1 MEADSPSSTSIPA
14 TIVVDSS
21 VLTTA
26 VAEASV
32 DTTLETNMT
41 TVPSD
46 VSIGEPA
53 GVPGAFV
60 VAVCSLDAGDD
71 NVWGTTD
78 DVYDA
83 PVWAITGYDGTYEL
97 ALVGEACW
105 ATVAPPELLTDE
117 EGGEVVLSAVD
128 VSGAST
134 SAERVVLQR
143 AEADVSVPTTNAI
156 ELPTDGETTS
166 LKLLDASGRSVGSVK
181 GDVATGFRFATVE
194 GSALPTPVASQ
205 LASASTQQR
214 STLSFFVLAIAALL
228 ALSILLGLARPRLA
242 PVQALHVA

>member
-1 MEADSPSSTSIPA
+1 
-14 TIVVDSS
+14 
-21 VLTTA
+21 
-26 VAEASV
+26 
-32 DTTLETNMT
+32 MT
-41 TVPSD
+41 TVPLD

-97 ALVGEACW
+97 TLVGEACW
-105 ATVAPPELLTDE
+105 ATVAPPELLTDDD
-117 EGGEVVLSAVD
+117 GEVVLSAID
-128 VSGAST
+128 VSSAST
-134 SAERVVLQR
+134 SGERVVLQR
-143 AEADVSVPTTNAI
+143 AEADVPVPTTNAI
-156 ELPTDGETTS
+156 DTPKSDDTTS

-181 GDVATGFRFATVE
+181 GDVRAGFRFATVE
-194 GSALPTPVASQ
+194 GSALPLPAASQ
-205 LASASTQQR
+205 LASAASQQR

-228 ALSILLGLARPRLA
+228 ALSILLGLARPRLQ
-242 PVQALHVA
+242 PLHVT